1 MQVVKLQ
8 IYIQNQILKNDL
20 SLLYQFV
27 THEHNNM
34 QVIVCMNFKTK
45 FEFSF
50 DKNIS
55 NVAHERLYFSG
66 FI

>member
-27 THEHNNM
+27 THEHKNM
-34 QVIVCMNFKTK
+34 QVIVSMNFKIK

-55 NVAHERLYFSG
+55 NVAHVRLYFSN